1 MGRWFNPSLFL
12 ERVRLMSF
20 TKMVFYGL
28 ILEYIPIQ
36 IQSYQGFHASLD
48 MFRFWF
54 RFWFMNITVCIYLC
68 QSVEIPT

>member
-1 MGRWFNPSLFL
+1 MGRWFNTSLFL
-12 ERVRLMSF
+12 ERVRLTSF
-20 TKMVFYGL
+20 TEMVFHGL
-28 ILEYIPIQ
+28 ILGYIPIQ
-36 IQSYQGFHASLD
+36 IQSYQGFHALLD